1 MAEVQTQSF
10 LGSTTNTY
18 FLGGNQVILNPFE
31 QTPIPTNGLV
41 AWYDASNA
49 SSYPGTGATWYDIS
63 PSAGT
68 GTIVGSPTFN
78 STTKL
83 FTFNGTTQRVDL
95 TQIYSAGQATYSYYC
110 VVSAATGG
118 TTQVFGQ
125 ATESNNRR
133 ALMIRFGTGYGFNGY
148 NNDVNQPAGMGVS
161 NNLLKGVALS
171 IDIAGGNNAARFYL
185 NGTFIVASNTSNLAA
200 NLNMG
205 TTARIGSNA
214 GNTELFN
221 GSIGVCIAYNRV
233 LTDAE
238 IAQINTYYS
247 TIYTLV

>member
-1 MAEVQTQSF
+1 MPEVQTQSF

-18 FLGGNQVILNPFE
+18 FLGDNQVILNPFE
-31 QTPIPTNGLV
+31 QPPIPLDGLV
-41 AWYDASNA
+41 AWYDGSNLA
-49 SSYPGTGATWYDIS
+49 SYPGSGSTWYDIS
-63 PSAGT
+63 PSTGSGT
-68 GTIVGSPTFN
+68 LVGSPTFN

-83 FTFNGTTQRVDL
+83 FTFNGSSQRVDL
-95 TQIYSAGQATYSYYC
+95 TQIYPAGQSTYTYYC

-148 NNDVNQPAGMGVS
+148 NNDVNQPAGMGVA

-171 IDIAGGNNAARFYL
+171 MNTAGGSNAARFYL
-185 NGTFIVASNTSNLAA
+185 NGTFIVAGNTSNLAA

-205 TTARIGSNA
+205 TTARIASNA

-238 IAQINTYYS
+238 IAQINTYYA
-247 TIYTLV
+247 TKYTLV